1 MLPTE
6 AAKDLHDW
14 SAQKQPIS
22 GRATL
27 VPLLGIEAP
36 TTSKRSS
43 NRACGRMS
51 VRMFEGFTPETVDL
65 REARLRVRQGGAP
78 SRNAKLGVPA

>member
-14 SAQKQPIS
+14 LARKQPIT
-22 GRATL
+22 GRAPL
-27 VPLLGIEAP
+27 VPSLVIKAP
-36 TTSKRSS
+36 ATSKPSS
-43 NRACGRMS
+43 NGACGRMP